1 MGWGG
6 SLGYDLPPGD
16 TKTIMMVVIFFIIAL
31 VGLAIGAKPI
41 LKSSAS

>member
-16 TKTIMMVVIFFIIAL
+16 MKTIMIIVIFFIIAL
-31 VGLAIGAKPI
+31 IGLGIGAKPI
-41 LKSSAS
+41 LKKQSS

>member
-6 SLGYDLPPGD
+6 SLVYDLPPGD
-16 TKTIMMVVIFFIIAL
+16 TKTIMMIVILFIIGL

-41 LKSSAS
+41 LKKQSS